1 MEMSPKRSEVV
12 PTEVTPKATRRTF
25 SNTFK
30 RTVLAEADA
39 AGDEAGQIA
48 ALLRRYG
55 LYSSHLSEWR
65 RARDAGEL
73 GGPVARRRGPRPVL
87 DATAQTR
94 IQQLEQ
100 QLTQMTRRAE
110 RAEMVVELQKKVADL
125 LSSASTPTGE
135 TR

>member
-1 MEMSPKRSEVV
+1 MEMNPKRSEIA
-12 PTEVTPKATRRTF
+12 PTEVTPKATRRAF

-39 AGDEAGQIA
+39 AGEESGKVAE
-48 ALLRRYG
+48 LLRKHG

-65 RARDAGEL
+65 KAREAGEL
-73 GGPVARRRGPRPVL
+73 GGPVARRRGPAPML
-87 DATAQTR
+87 DDAAQGR

-100 QLTQMTRRAE
+100 QLAQMTLRAE
-110 RAEMVVELQKKVADL
+110 RAEMLVDLQKKVVVL
-125 LSSASTPTGE
+125 LSSVSTPNGE

>member
-1 MEMSPKRSEVV
+1 MEMNPKRSEVA

-30 RTVLAEADA
+30 RTVLAEADG
-39 AGDEAGQIA
+39 AGDEAGEVA

-65 RARDAGEL
+65 KARDAGEL
-73 GGPVARRRGPRPVL
+73 GGPVARRRGPAPAL
-87 DATAQTR
+87 DAVAQAR

-110 RAEMVVELQKKVADL
+110 RAEMLVELQKKLADL
-125 LSSASTPTGE
+125 LSNASTLRGE
-135 TR
+135 TP